1 MRGGRMGRRHKLD
14 IYADILRLAT
24 NGTRTT
30 RLVYQ
35 ANTNFTNIKRYLETL
50 REKELIEFNGGN
62 PHTTERGIRFLEKYE
77 EMMHVFGSEGSDEE
91 DKEPGV
97 TESPAKTESRKE

>member
-1 MRGGRMGRRHKLD
+1 MGRRHKLD

-62 PHTTERGIRFLEKYE
+62 PQTTEKGIDYLKKYDELMLIFSSYKEREHE
-77 EMMHVFGSEGSDEE
+77 EGLDDSQ
-91 DKEPGV
+91 
-97 TESPAKTESRKE
+97 SPVELG